1 MARRT
6 KKITPRLLKK
16 MIFEEAAKLR
26 ETLEQGKED
35 SQKVDAEETD
45 AGEFAKSLEKDIDYL
60 QALKIHESILKEKLG
75 KVLKAKRVIKKRI
88 TKKV

>member
-6 KKITPRLLKK
+6 KKITTSLLKK

-26 ETLEQGKED
+26 ETLEQGEED
-35 SQKVDAEETD
+35 STKVDADETD
-45 AGEFAKSLEKDIDYL
+45 ADAYATALEKDIDYL
-60 QALKIHESILKEKLG
+60 QALKIHESILKNKLG
-75 KVLKAKRVIKKRI
+75 RVNKAKQVIKSRI

>member
-6 KKITPRLLKK
+6 KKITPSLLKK

-26 ETLEQGKED
+26 ETLEQGKDD
-35 SQKVDAEETD
+35 SEKVDADETD
-45 AGEFAKSLEKDIDYL
+45 ADAYATALEKDIDYL
-60 QALKIHESILKEKLG
+60 QALKIHESILKDKLG
-75 KVLKAKRVIKKRI
+75 KVLRAKKVIKKRI

>member
-1 MARRT
+1 MARKT
-6 KKITPRLLKK
+6 KKITPSLLKK

-35 SQKVDAEETD
+35 SQKIDADETD
-45 AGEFAKSLEKDIDYL
+45 AGEYAKSLEKDIDYL

-75 KVLKAKRVIKKRI
+75 KVLKAKKVIKNRL